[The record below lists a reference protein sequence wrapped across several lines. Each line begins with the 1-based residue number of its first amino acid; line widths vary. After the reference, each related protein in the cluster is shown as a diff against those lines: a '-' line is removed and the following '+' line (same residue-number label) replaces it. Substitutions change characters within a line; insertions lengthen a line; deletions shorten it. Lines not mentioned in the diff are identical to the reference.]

1 MSNAD
6 HIHTPTAKRWRD
18 FIPDPPP
25 VEDGFLRNPV
35 IEDIGSI
42 LRLRFKPSADS
53 TLIAG
58 RSYILYDANNPAE
71 RIAPDYYVVFGV
83 DVQTIIKQNGYR
95 LWQWRKPPDFVLQVA
110 TESSAIDDLTTKRD
124 IYAQIGARE
133 YWRFDPTDGKLYG
146 QPLTGERL
154 ANGKYEPYPIHTN
167 AAGDIWAR
175 SETLE
180 LDFYKRR
187 NRFWVKDSETGEWLN
202 FLEAEIAAHKAEKA
216 AHEATKLK
224 RKELQAA
231 RQAYQAEIEA
241 HNRDRQARLQ
251 AEAQARELQAE
262 IDRLRQS
269 R

>member
-1 MSNAD
+1 MPDAIETKQD
-6 HIHTPTAKRWRD
+6 L
-18 FIPDPPP
+18 IPDPPP

-53 TLIAG
+53 TLVAG
-58 RSYILYDANNPAE
+58 RSYILYDANNHAA

-110 TESSAIDDLTTKRD
+110 TESSAKDDLTTKRD
-124 IYAQIGARE
+124 IYAQIEARE

-146 QPLTGERL
+146 QPITGERL
-154 ANGKYEPYPIHTN
+154 VNGKYEPYPIHTDTN
-167 AAGDIWAR
+167 GDIWAR
-175 SETLE
+175 SETLK
-180 LDFYKRR
+180 LDFYKRGD
-187 NRFWVKDSETGEWLN
+187 RFWVKDSATGEWLN
-202 FLEAEIAAHKAEKA
+202 FLEAEIAAHKAD
-216 AHEATKLK
+216 KLK
-224 RKELQAA
+224 FKELQAA
-231 RQAYQAEIEA
+231 RQAYQTEIEA
-241 HNRDRQARLQ
+241 HSRDRQARLQ
-251 AEAQARELQAE
+251 AEAQARELRAE